1 MTPTPCS
8 KFGGCLN
15 RSSVKKAA
23 SENFLDTLDLPS
35 GSHNVSRLSTPGRSE
50 DNILAAYSNS
60 NMLSTGTPGR
70 IKKFCKRVRRRSVE
84 LFNVGK
90 GAKVEITNPVDHVS
104 DTEET
109 LPQSSSGLKSLFS
122 SYRKPVSSAY
132 KGLKKSVST
141 PSLLMRRKGSY
152 ASDDEDFGKRKLS
165 FSGDFEPE
173 SRNSKNGDTTKP
185 IAFDKGFVNDAFVDN
200 VHEDT
205 PVKVQT
211 PVIRKTL
218 YPTVM
223 VRHEKS
229 TKKKSA
235 LTSSDVL
242 QNIENTPKI
251 MKPKSHIVQALQRE
265 SGGSSGGKQRTLK
278 VSEHIKKLTSFSS
291 RGSFSKRASSKENS
305 TNDSNKENIKTK

>member
-23 SENFLDTLDLPS
+23 SENFLDNLDLPD
-35 GSHNVSRLSTPGRSE
+35 GSHSVNKLSTPGRSE

-90 GAKVEITNPVDHVS
+90 GAKVEITNPADHMS
-104 DTEET
+104 GAEDT

-122 SYRKPVSSAY
+122 SYRKPSCN

-141 PSLLMRRKGSY
+141 PSLLTRRKGSY
-152 ASDDEDFGKRKLS
+152 VYSDDEDFGKRKLS
-165 FSGDFEPE
+165 FSGHLESE
-173 SRNSKNGDTTKP
+173 SSRNSKSVDIASTTKA
-185 IAFDKGFVNDAFVDN
+185 IVFDKGFVNDAFVDN

-211 PVIRKTL
+211 PVIRL
-218 YPTVM
+218 
-223 VRHEKS
+223 S
-229 TKKKSA
+229 
-235 LTSSDVL
+235 L
-242 QNIENTPKI
+242 I
-251 MKPKSHIVQALQRE
+251 HI
-265 SGGSSGGKQRTLK
+265 
-278 VSEHIKKLTSFSS
+278 
-291 RGSFSKRASSKENS
+291 
-305 TNDSNKENIKTK
+305 